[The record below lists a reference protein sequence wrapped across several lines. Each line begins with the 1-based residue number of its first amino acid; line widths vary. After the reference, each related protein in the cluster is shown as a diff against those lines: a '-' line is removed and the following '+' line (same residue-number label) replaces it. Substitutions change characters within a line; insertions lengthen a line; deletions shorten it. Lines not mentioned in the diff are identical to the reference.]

1 MVEKLRDDNKIRLE
15 LKNVLSLKQP
25 TKSIQ
30 KLQSRLEFF
39 GGFLKLLCYNL
50 TKWTKTQ
57 TILLL
62 PLHKVVIIL
71 TSLSQTPTLPSLR
84 GKI

>member
-25 TKSIQ
+25 AKSNQ

-39 GGFLKLLCYNL
+39 GGLKNVELD
-50 TKWTKTQ
+50 TFR
-57 TILLL
+57 I
-62 PLHKVVIIL
+62 
-71 TSLSQTPTLPSLR
+71 
-84 GKI
+84 